1 MLNMISLEKHQ
12 DTDWPSGKFTNI
24 YKLTKERFAP
34 DDDVAEMDMEDDLR
48 KIKCARTRDPKKILD
63 NIVAIKVQ
71 YGCVFVRKQEDSHSG
86 ASRTSQLCTSDNDY
100 LNSSPSSQ

>member
-48 KIKCARTRDPKKILD
+48 KIKCARTCDPKKILD
-63 NIVAIKVQ
+63 NSVAIKVQ
-71 YGCVFVRKQEDSHSG
+71 YGCVLS
-86 ASRTSQLCTSDNDY
+86 ASKKTAIVVQAGRANYVPVITIT
-100 LNSSPSSQ
+100 